1 MRLDKPGNSLQLAQL
16 KLLNGNDMSR
26 FPSLI
31 RSQCAVAGWF
41 GTIVLGGLVVQ
52 LFSAGAASITNATN
66 NQSGNPDRT
75 NDGAQIECVTPDGR
89 VSSVAN
95 PGMSNP
101 GAPASMMDDETIS
114 CALPEG
120 ETTFI
125 IPLFKAALLD
135 RFTFINQNTAARG
148 EFNISVSNSHLP
160 ADSPKWTQVNG
171 IVPFAHK
178 RLFNLSMLGVEAKY
192 MKLSFRVEKARQVTG
207 LGLYRDEKEPAD
219 AIAKTA
225 KLPASA
231 ERPDGKSAILIAS
244 VF

>member
-1 MRLDKPGNSLQLAQL
+1 
-16 KLLNGNDMSR
+16 MSR

-41 GTIVLGGLVVQ
+41 GALVLGGLVVQ
-52 LFSAGAASITNATN
+52 LLSAGAASIANATN
-66 NQSGNPDRT
+66 NQSGNPDHT
-75 NDGAQIECVTPDGR
+75 NGGAQIECVTPDGR
-89 VSSVAN
+89 VSPLAN
-95 PGMSNP
+95 PGVGNP
-101 GAPASMMDDETIS
+101 GAPALMMDDETIS

-120 ETTFI
+120 QTTFI
-125 IPLFKAALLD
+125 IPIFKTALLD
-135 RFTFINQNTAARG
+135 RFTFVNRNAAACG
-148 EFNISVSNSHLP
+148 EFDISVSNSHLP

-171 IVPFAHK
+171 MVPFAHK

-192 MKLSFRVEKARQVTG
+192 MRLSFHVEKASQRTG
-207 LGLYRDEKEPAD
+207 LGPYRDEKEPAD

-231 ERPDGKSAILIAS
+231 ESPKGKIAIFIAS

>member
-1 MRLDKPGNSLQLAQL
+1 
-16 KLLNGNDMSR
+16 MSR

-31 RSQCAVAGWF
+31 RSRCAVGGWF
-41 GTIVLGGLVVQ
+41 GALVLGSLVVQ
-52 LFSAGAASITNATN
+52 LVCVRTAAITNDTN
-66 NQSGNPDRT
+66 NGSENPDRLT
-75 NDGAQIECVTPDGR
+75 GGAQIECITPDGR
-89 VSSVAN
+89 VFPVAN
-95 PGMSNP
+95 PETSTP

-114 CALPEG
+114 CALQEG

-135 RFTFINQNTAARG
+135 RFTFINQNAAARG
-148 EFNISVSNSHLP
+148 EFNISVSNSYLP

-192 MKLSFRVEKARQVTG
+192 MKLLFQVEKAGQRTG

-225 KLPASA
+225 TLPTSA
-231 ERPDGKSAILIAS
+231 GSPDKNKKIAILIAS
-244 VF
+244 GL

>member
-1 MRLDKPGNSLQLAQL
+1 
-16 KLLNGNDMSR
+16 MSR

-31 RSQCAVAGWF
+31 RSRCAVAGWF
-41 GTIVLGGLVVQ
+41 GALVLGGLVVQ

-75 NDGAQIECVTPDGR
+75 SDDAQIECVTPDGR
-89 VSSVAN
+89 VSPVAN
-95 PGMSNP
+95 PGVSNP
-101 GAPASMMDDETIS
+101 DAPALMMNDATIS
-114 CALPEG
+114 CALLEG

-125 IPLFKAALLD
+125 IPIFKAALLD
-135 RFTFINQNTAARG
+135 RFTFVNRNAAACG

-160 ADSPKWTQVNG
+160 ADSPKWNQVDG

-178 RLFNLSMLGVEAKY
+178 RLFNLSMLGIEAKY
-192 MKLSFRVEKARQVTG
+192 MKLSFHVKKASQVTG

-225 KLPASA
+225 KLPTSA
-231 ERPDGKSAILIAS
+231 ESPNGKIAILIAS
-244 VF
+244 VL

>member
-31 RSQCAVAGWF
+31 RSPCAVAGWF

-66 NQSGNPDRT
+66 NQSGSPDRT

-89 VSSVAN
+89 VSQVVNSGV
-95 PGMSNP
+95 SNP
-101 GAPASMMDDETIS
+101 GAPALMMDDETIS

-120 ETTFI
+120 QTTFI
-125 IPLFKAALLD
+125 IPIFKAALLD
-135 RFTFINQNTAARG
+135 RFTFVNRNAAACG
-148 EFNISVSNSHLP
+148 EFDISVSNSHLR
-160 ADSPKWTQVNG
+160 ADSPNWTQVNG

-192 MKLSFRVEKARQVTG
+192 MKLSFHVEKASQRTG
-207 LGLYRDEKEPAD
+207 LGLYRDEKEPVD
-219 AIAKTA
+219 VIAKIAT
-225 KLPASA
+225 LPASA
-231 ERPDGKSAILIAS
+231 ESPDGKIAILIAS

>member
-1 MRLDKPGNSLQLAQL
+1 
-16 KLLNGNDMSR
+16 MSR

-31 RSQCAVAGWF
+31 RSRCAVAGWF
-41 GTIVLGGLVVQ
+41 GALVLAGLVVQ
-52 LFSAGAASITNATN
+52 LLSAGAASNTNETN
-66 NQSGNPDRT
+66 SQSENRDRT
-75 NDGAQIECVTPDGR
+75 NDAAQIECVTPDGR
-89 VSSVAN
+89 VSPLAN
-95 PGMSNP
+95 PGVSNP
-101 GAPASMMDDETIS
+101 GAPALMMDDETIS

-125 IPLFKAALLD
+125 IPIFKAALTD
-135 RFTFINQNTAARG
+135 RFTFVNRNAAACG

-160 ADSPKWTQVNG
+160 ADSPKWTQVSG
-171 IVPFAHK
+171 IVSFAHK

-192 MKLSFRVEKARQVTG
+192 MKLSFHVEKANQVTG

>member
-1 MRLDKPGNSLQLAQL
+1 
-16 KLLNGNDMSR
+16 MSR

-31 RSQCAVAGWF
+31 RSRCAVGGWF
-41 GTIVLGGLVVQ
+41 GALLLGSLVVQ
-52 LFSAGAASITNATN
+52 LVCVRTAAITNDTN
-66 NQSGNPDRT
+66 NGSENPDRLT
-75 NDGAQIECVTPDGR
+75 GGAQIECITPDGR
-89 VSSVAN
+89 VFPVAN
-95 PGMSNP
+95 PGTSTP

-114 CALPEG
+114 CALQEG

-135 RFTFINQNTAARG
+135 RFTFINQNAAARG
-148 EFNISVSNSHLP
+148 EFNISVSNSYLP

-192 MKLSFRVEKARQVTG
+192 MKLLFQVEKAGQRTG

-225 KLPASA
+225 TLPTSA
-231 ERPDGKSAILIAS
+231 GSPDKKIAILIAS
-244 VF
+244 GL